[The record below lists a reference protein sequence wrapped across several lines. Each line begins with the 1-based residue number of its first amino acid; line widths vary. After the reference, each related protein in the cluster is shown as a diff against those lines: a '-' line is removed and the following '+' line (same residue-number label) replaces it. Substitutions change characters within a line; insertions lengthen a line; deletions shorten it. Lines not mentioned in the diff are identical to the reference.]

1 MPDGDGSEKSPSTPS
16 ESFSHYSDENL
27 KATVR
32 NVDAELVRRYPLIEN
47 VQDDVSVKQALYV
60 C

>member
-1 MPDGDGSEKSPSTPS
+1 MPDGNGSEKSPSTPS

-47 VQDDVSVKQALYV
+47 VQDDVSV
-60 C
+60 